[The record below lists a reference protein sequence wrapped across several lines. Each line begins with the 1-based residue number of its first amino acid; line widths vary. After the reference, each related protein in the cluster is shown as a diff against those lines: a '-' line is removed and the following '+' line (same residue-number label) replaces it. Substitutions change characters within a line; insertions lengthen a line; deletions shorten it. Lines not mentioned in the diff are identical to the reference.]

1 MKNKYNMHNK
11 LKVHKIKLLGQNY
24 LIKTSDSSNM
34 SEIVNYV
41 DKKMKEVIDSG
52 IDSNSQQLRIAVFAC
67 LEIAGELFLYKNE
80 HKKILNKIENKSKL
94 MIELIEEKI
103 DKNTR

>member
-1 MKNKYNMHNK
+1 MQNK
-11 LKVHKIKLLGQNY
+11 LKVHKIKLLGQDY

-34 SEIVNYV
+34 SKITSYV
-41 DKKMKEVIDSG
+41 EKKMKEVIDSG
-52 IDSNSQQLRIAVFAC
+52 IDSDSQQLRIAVFSC

-80 HKKILNKIENKSKL
+80 HKKILDKVENKSKL

-103 DKNTR
+103 DKTTK

>member
-1 MKNKYNMHNK
+1 MQNK

-24 LIKTSDSSNM
+24 LIKTSGSSNM
-34 SEIVNYV
+34 PEIVSYV
-41 DKKMKEVIDSG
+41 EKKMKEVIDSG
-52 IDSNSQQLRIAVFAC
+52 IDSDSQQLRIAVFSC

-80 HKKILNKIENKSKL
+80 HKKILDKVENKSKL

-103 DKNTR
+103 DKTTK